1 MQGEKAGTRHGL
13 WVPAASPSCGTR
25 LCLPAVYSQLTHE
38 EHSSSSYYSHLFSD
52 RSPGLMSRVHVLSH
66 TSLGIKDLESRDY

>member
-1 MQGEKAGTRHGL
+1 MPGEKAGTRHGL
-13 WVPAASPSCGTR
+13 CWGPSCGTR
-25 LCLPAVYSQLTHE
+25 PCLPAVCSQFTHK

-66 TSLGIKDLESRDY
+66 TSLGIKDLEPRDY